1 MLSRWPLLMAR
12 SKGER
17 PSVSLA
23 NGSAPVRAGRGRG
36 REEPHERLAE
46 AMTRAHRLR
55 PSFPPPYPFL
65 GPPSSWGW
73 LSPLTFLRPCLP
85 THPFPAAPQGE
96 RCPCA
101 ISPSAR
107 ESVDLCPAG
116 RGGREGRSEGVSL
129 LHGQEPGGEQ
139 AQKRRTYEGRGRQEG
154 G

>member
-1 MLSRWPLLMAR
+1 MFSRWPLLMAR

-36 REEPHERLAE
+36 GGRGGGRGREELHERLAE

-73 LSPLTFLRPCLP
+73 LSPLTFLPPCL
-85 THPFPAAPQGE
+85 FPALPPPLPSHPPVSSSSSRRAASLCDTAKCKGE
-96 RCPCA
+96 R
-101 ISPSAR
+101 
-107 ESVDLCPAG
+107 
-116 RGGREGRSEGVSL
+116 
-129 LHGQEPGGEQ
+129 
-139 AQKRRTYEGRGRQEG
+139 
-154 G
+154 